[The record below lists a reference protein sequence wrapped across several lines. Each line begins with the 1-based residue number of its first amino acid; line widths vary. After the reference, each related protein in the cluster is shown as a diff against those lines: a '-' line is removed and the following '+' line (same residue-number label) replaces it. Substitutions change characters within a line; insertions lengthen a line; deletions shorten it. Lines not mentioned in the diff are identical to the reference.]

1 MKVVVYGAGQ
11 LAQMMYLAGAPLGI
25 DIQAVDVANGNVV
38 NPVDKS
44 NSGVSLRDA
53 IAEAKCLT
61 VEFEHVP
68 VDLLVDAQD
77 SGKLAPNMA
86 AIRVGADR
94 VLEKQ
99 LLEKLNIANCQ
110 HRIITHVDQLDDAVE
125 ALGER
130 LILKASLDGYDGYGQ
145 WRLVD
150 KSNLLELKQALKSLD
165 LEAVPL
171 VVEQMLNFDREL
183 SLIGARTP
191 NGQTV
196 VYPLAEN
203 LHHDGQLHVSVA
215 PATQLTPEL
224 NQQANHIFDALAD
237 ELNYIGVLAVEMF
250 QVGNQLLVNEI
261 APRVHNSGHWSIQG
275 AKTSQFENHL
285 RAVVDLPLGETEAIG
300 VSAMINI
307 IGCGSIAKD
316 LLSVPGSHLQWYGKS
331 VRPKRK
337 MGHINVCAE
346 SYAQL
351 AERLTMLKP
360 HLPMEHFPKLA
371 EEIARLNSL
380 A

>member
-25 DIQAVDVANGNVV
+25 EVQAVDVVDSTVV

-44 NSGVSLRDA
+44 NLSVSLRDA
-53 IAEAKCLT
+53 ISEAKCLT

-68 VDLLVDAQD
+68 VGLLQDAQA
-77 SGKLAPNMA
+77 SGKLKPNMS

-94 VLEKQ
+94 VLEKK
-99 LLEKLNIANCQ
+99 LLEKLKIPNCKHQ
-110 HRIITHVDQLDDAVE
+110 IITDVEQLEDAVNL
-125 ALGER
+125 LGER

-145 WRLVD
+145 WRLED
-150 KSNLLELKQALKSLD
+150 KSALPELKKQLQDLD
-165 LEAVPL
+165 LIEVPII
-171 VVEQMLNFDREL
+171 VEQMLSFEREL
-183 SLIGARTP
+183 SLIGARTE
-191 NGQTV
+191 NGETV

-203 LHHDGQLHVSVA
+203 LHHQGQLHVSVA
-215 PATQLTPEL
+215 PASDLSE
-224 NQQANHIFDALAD
+224 NVNKQASDIFTKLAN
-237 ELNYIGVLAVEMF
+237 ELNYVGVLAVEMF
-250 QVGNQLLVNEI
+250 QVGEQLLVNEI

-275 AKTSQFENHL
+275 SKTSQFENHL

-307 IGCGSIAKD
+307 IGCGSISKE

-337 MGHINVCAE
+337 MGHINICAD
-346 SYAQL
+346 SYTQL
-351 AERLTMLKP
+351 AERIALLKAN
-360 HLPMEHFPKLA
+360 LPIEHFPMLD
-371 EEIARLNSL
+371 EEIARLSNL